1 MPYCTSDNGLLG
13 TFIDENM
20 ASLGLPMPSSAF
32 ETAGSMT
39 AIATSIAEVI
49 EINGTSLSLYQA
61 LNKINSAKNALS
73 VSAGITASYYL
84 GALIGSMAVA
94 SGRCLAN
101 GATIADVI
109 WTAREMGIF
118 GSWLDAEYIK
128 HPELLQK
135 HQ

>member
-1 MPYCTSDNGLLG
+1 MSYCTSDNGLLG
-13 TFIDENM
+13 SFVDENM
-20 ASLGLPMPSSAF
+20 ASLGLPMPSTAF

-39 AIATSIAEVI
+39 AIATSIAEAI
-49 EINGTSLSLYQA
+49 EIGGTSLSLYQA
-61 LNKINSAKNALS
+61 LHKINSAKNALS

-94 SGRCLAN
+94 SGRCMAN
-101 GATIADVI
+101 GASIADAI

-128 HPELLQK
+128 HPELLRK
-135 HQ
+135 YY

>member
-1 MPYCTSDNGLLG
+1 
-13 TFIDENM
+13 
-20 ASLGLPMPSSAF
+20 MPSTAF

-49 EINGTSLSLYQA
+49 QVNGTSLSLYQA
-61 LNKINSAKNALS
+61 LKKINSAKNGLS

-84 GALIGSMAVA
+84 GALIGSMTVA

-101 GATIADVI
+101 GASIADAI
-109 WTAREMGIF
+109 WTAREIGIF

-128 HPELLQK
+128 HPELLNK
-135 HQ
+135 H